1 MKGGEECGRA
11 RERGAAAE
19 ERRLG
24 AGSDSGRIEK
34 RVKEREGRSR
44 CCCCCC
50 MGMRI
55 GPLPIMHE
63 EIETQKPS
71 QVCTLKS
78 DTSQKCLNHSLHG
91 LEGGR
96 GDRSHI
102 GDGRRN
108 AIPGSRL
115 RGESVCYTHNPDDT
129 PTHRITPAKKKATF
143 SARGA
148 RTKMKNDTRTDTR
161 VT

>member
-1 MKGGEECGRA
+1 MATCGKDERRGGVRKGKGKGSCGR
-11 RERGAAAE
+11 RKTSWGC
-19 ERRLG
+19 G
-24 AGSDSGRIEK
+24 GGGDSGRIEK

-44 CCCCCC
+44 CCRC

-108 AIPGSRL
+108 EIPGSRL
-115 RGESVCYTHNPDDT
+115 RGESVCYTHSSDDT
-129 PTHRITPAKKKATF
+129 PTHRITPAEKKEP
-143 SARGA
+143 SR
-148 RTKMKNDTRTDTR
+148 RTGHAQK
-161 VT
+161 